1 MALVTMYKPD
11 GTEMQVGGP
20 QVSDFLAMGWSMTK
34 AEPVAK
40 PHKPE
45 PKPEP
50 KKEPPSRPVFKK
62 KG

>member
-1 MALVTMYKPD
+1 MYKPD

-45 PKPEP
+45 PKPE
-50 KKEPPSRPVFKK
+50 
-62 KG
+62 